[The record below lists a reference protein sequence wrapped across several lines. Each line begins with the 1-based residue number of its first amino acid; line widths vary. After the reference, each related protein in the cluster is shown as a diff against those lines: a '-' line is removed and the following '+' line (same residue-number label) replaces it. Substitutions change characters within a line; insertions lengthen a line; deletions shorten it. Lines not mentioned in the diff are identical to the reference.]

1 MHKKLSFKLIL
12 ISIILF
18 SQSLLAQENLSQKA
32 IAQLEKTRATLPREK
47 LYAHFNQKMYA
58 QQDTMWFKCYLVDAG
73 LNYYSKI
80 SALIYVDM
88 INSDGK
94 IMQTLSLPSTLG
106 LTWAAIPLKESAY
119 KPGKYTFRAYTNWMQ
134 NFGNVNIFQ
143 KEIEIISSSEGRK
156 TNEKAVNFKQKKGT
170 NIDLNTEGK
179 LLQYDIQF
187 LAEGGTWIIDRQQ
200 KMGFKAINSSGK
212 GIKISGEVLDSK
224 QKKVS
229 EFHSNEKGMGSFIMT
244 PQANESYTAVIS
256 NLNDVPKINLPKPAL
271 SGVTL
276 KIDNK
281 FKSDSLKIS
290 ILSDIPLPEIVV
302 LGRSRGVPCF
312 ATSVRAGTTKKLL
325 SIAKNVFPTGVGQ
338 IILMDAGGKI
348 LNQRNLFLN
357 HQDQL
362 KISLNSN
369 KNKFFKR
376 DSIAIKLKVLDNNK
390 LPVEGSF
397 SIAVTDD
404 TQVLKDSLNDENI
417 LTYLLM
423 SSDLKGEIESP
434 NYYFHE
440 IDSIK
445 HEALEALM
453 LTQGWVS
460 YTDLA
465 ITSPKFKAEKD
476 YTINGKIT
484 NLFNKPASNA
494 IVTLLG
500 RSKNVI
506 IKDTITNA
514 QGNFTFKN
522 FPVIDSTT
530 FVIQVKNSKGKNGTL
545 GIEIDEFNR
554 PIFEPRVTPINND
567 IDVLQDSMATQ
578 MVETKKQEF
587 KLQANSGIG
596 LKEVNIVGKKIIKG
610 SKNLNGPG
618 NASQTITPEDLYE
631 IPKKTLY
638 QVLSEKVEG
647 FRISLNQKT
656 RIRDFA
662 VFSDPVKLV
671 IDGFNLDDLYVKDSD
686 IVANAYNDQHVQFL
700 QQYLDSYNAEDIEG
714 IEIMTYGY
722 TMAYASTF
730 LPPLTTAA
738 QRTFHTFIEITT
750 KTNSGPFLKKSSNM
764 YLLKPIAYGSKID
777 YYRPKYTSSSTDSK
791 ADFRSTIHWE
801 PNILTNKNGEAE
813 ISFFSADKPG
823 TYTVWIEGTDLLG
836 GFGFKTMKLEVKDKK

>member
-1 MHKKLSFKLIL
+1 M
-12 ISIILF
+12 
-18 SQSLLAQENLSQKA
+18 LAQENLSQKV
-32 IAQLEKTRATLPREK
+32 IAQLEKTRTTLPREK

-58 QQDTMWFKCYLVDAG
+58 VQDTMWFKCYLVDAG

-88 INSDGK
+88 VNSDGK
-94 IMQTLSLPSTLG
+94 IMQTISLPSTLG
-106 LTWAAIPLKESAY
+106 LTWAAIPLKENTY

-143 KEIEIISSSEGRK
+143 KEIEVISSSEGRK
-156 TNEKAVNFKQKKGT
+156 AAEKATNIKQKIGT
-170 NIDLNTEGK
+170 NIDLNTTGK

-200 KMGFKAINSSGK
+200 KIGFKAINSSGK
-212 GIKISGEVLDSK
+212 GIKISGEILDSK
-224 QKKVS
+224 QKKVT
-229 EFHSNEKGMGSFIMT
+229 EFHSNEKGMGTFTMT
-244 PQANESYTAVIS
+244 PHAEETYIS
-256 NLNDVPKINLPKPAL
+256 LISGLNDSQKIILPKPAL
-271 SGVTL
+271 SGITL

-290 ILSDIPLPEIVV
+290 ILSDTPLPEITV
-302 LGRSRGVPCF
+302 LGQSRGVPCF

-338 IILMDAGGKI
+338 IILIDGNGKI

-357 HQDQL
+357 HQDEL
-362 KISLNSN
+362 KIDLTTN
-369 KNKFFKR
+369 KSDFFKR

-390 LPVEGSF
+390 QPIEGSF
-397 SIAVTDD
+397 SMAVTDD

-423 SSDLKGEIESP
+423 SSDLKGDIESP
-434 NYYFHE
+434 NYYFHK

-545 GIEIDEFNR
+545 GIEIDEFTR
-554 PIFEPRVTPINND
+554 PIFVPRVTPINND
-567 IDVLQDSMATQ
+567 IDVLQDSMAIQ

-587 KLQANSGIG
+587 KLPANSGIG

-638 QVLSEKVEG
+638 QVLREKVEG
-647 FRISLNQKT
+647 FRITLDHKT

-662 VFSDPVKLV
+662 VFGDPVKLV

-686 IVANAYNDQHVQFL
+686 IVANAYNDRHVQFL

-738 QRTFHTFIEITT
+738 QRSFHTFIEITT
-750 KTNSGPFLKKSSNM
+750 KTNSGPFLKKSSNI
-764 YLLKPIAYGSKID
+764 YLLKPVAYGSKID
-777 YYRPKYTSSSTDSK
+777 YYRPKYTTSSSDSK